1 MAAQPQLLA
10 ADVGAERRARRH
22 GARSLCPAK
31 EVFFSLD
38 DTKRKV
44 SFCFVL
50 FVVAVVV
57 AAVVAA
63 ATAVVAAATAV
74 VTSVVVVVVVA
85 LFSCYCC

>member
-1 MAAQPQLLA
+1 VPVVMVRGRFVRPK
-10 ADVGAERRARRH
+10 R
-22 GARSLCPAK
+22 CCC
-31 EVFFSLD
+31 FSLD

-63 ATAVVAAATAV
+63 ATAVVA
-74 VTSVVVVVVVA
+74 SVVVVVA